1 MAVDNLLDVRT
12 IRHSLRFFSVCV
24 GTTVIFFY
32 RCCDHRGCSNVTR
45 VMQVLGDKAP
55 VLGAMIKENTLYVGS
70 KLVIGIK
77 IFASTNHRSMF
88 FVFWLLCWFE
98 VLS

>member
-1 MAVDNLLDVRT
+1 
-12 IRHSLRFFSVCV
+12 
-24 GTTVIFFY
+24 
-32 RCCDHRGCSNVTR
+32 
-45 VMQVLGDKAP
+45 MQVLGDKAP